1 MSQPETKYRWVILFM
16 VYICMLVFA
25 FTLQFLP
32 PILPTLIVNFNLSH
46 AQAGL
51 LMSLFT
57 LPAIFLAILAGLLS
71 DRWGTYK
78 VGLISL
84 LIVIAGTLTFAL
96 SRTFVLA
103 GIGRTI
109 AGAGAVTLTIVAA
122 KILSQWFHGREVGSA
137 MGIYNTAMP
146 VGSIICF
153 STFGKL
159 AAQSGW
165 RMPVFITAAVSLLGL
180 TTFLILFRSA
190 PDLSQREA
198 QSKQD
203 GRTIFSN
210 VLHIAGLVWMVA
222 LCWLLFNAA
231 VISFSTFAPDFFVSK
246 GKTIGYA
253 GFLTSLLMW
262 GSLVL
267 SPVIGRLIDK
277 FNSNGIFIGVGGSML
292 AVSLVFVSRATSFIP
307 PMAVMAVAVAFVPTP
322 VFSYLSKN
330 LPPKDLGVGFGILG
344 MVSGIGMFFGPTL
357 SGLIRDKTGSYEMT
371 FLFLAALSLL
381 ITAAAV
387 IFQIR
392 AKKAKE
398 AAEV

>member
-1 MSQPETKYRWVILFM
+1 MSQPKTKYRWVILFM

>member
-1 MSQPETKYRWVILFM
+1 MSQPKTAYRWVILFM

-32 PILPTLIVNFNLSH
+32 PILPIIIANFNLSH

-51 LMSLFT
+51 LMGLFT
-57 LPAIFLAILAGLLS
+57 LPSIFLAIPAGLLS

-84 LIVIAGTLTFAL
+84 LIVFAGMLTFVL

-103 GIGRTI
+103 GLGRTI

-122 KILSQWFHGREVGSA
+122 KILSQWFHGCEVGSA

-146 VGSIICF
+146 IGSIICF

-159 AAQSGW
+159 AVLSGW
-165 RMPVFITAAVSLLGL
+165 QMTVFITAAVCLLGL
-180 TTFLILFRSA
+180 VVFLFLYKPA
-190 PDLSQREA
+190 PNLPQKEVPN
-198 QSKQD
+198 KQE
-203 GRTIFSN
+203 GKNIFSN
-210 VLHIAGLVWMVA
+210 VLHIAGLVWMAA

-277 FNSNGIFIGVGGSML
+277 FNSNGIFIGVGGSIL
-292 AVSLVFVSRATSFIP
+292 AVSLVFVSRATSFIT

-344 MVSGIGMFFGPTL
+344 MVSGMGISFGPSL
-357 SGLIRDKTGSYEMT
+357 SGLIWDKTGSYET
-371 FLFLAALSLL
+371 IFLFLAALSLL

-387 IFQIR
+387 IFLIR
-392 AKKAKE
+392 SKKAKE
-398 AAEV
+398 AAAI

>member
-1 MSQPETKYRWVILFM
+1 MG
-16 VYICMLVFA
+16 YICMLVFA

-344 MVSGIGMFFGPTL
+344 MVSGMGMFFGPTL

-392 AKKAKE
+392 AKKGKE